1 MQCQMDE
8 DEDEELLAML
18 REPAST
24 LRANEPQDGVED
36 LHYSQLVPV
45 VETQPDYSQL
55 VPVADTQ
62 EKVEAGE
69 GGAVV

>member
-1 MQCQMDE
+1 MDE

-18 REPAST
+18 REPASIE
-24 LRANEPQDGVED
+24 LRAKEPQDGEDD

-62 EKVEAGE
+62 EEVEAGE
-69 GGAVV
+69 GGGAVV